1 MKFTEVSSTV
11 AVLPNENIDTDQIIP
26 ARFLKVTDKR
36 GLGEH
41 LFEDLRRGPD
51 GTERADFP
59 LNGLQPGAASILVAG
74 RNFGCGSSREHAPWA
89 LVDAGFHVIVS
100 ASFADIFKGNALKNG
115 LLPVEVDDATW
126 ASIAAL
132 EGGEALVTVDLVAQ
146 ELRWPGGRVGFTVDA
161 FARTC
166 LLAGTDQLGYILGLE
181 DAIEA
186 YETRHEGVT
195 TP

>member
-26 ARFLKVTDKR
+26 ARFLKVTDKQ
-36 GLGEH
+36 GLGDH

-51 GTERADFP
+51 GTLRADFP
-59 LNGLQPGAASILVAG
+59 LNGRQPGAASILVAG

-115 LLPVEVDDATW
+115 LLPVEVDEATW
-126 ASIAAL
+126 ASLAAL
-132 EGGEALVTVDLVAQ
+132 EGSEAQVTVDLLAQ
-146 ELRWPGGRVGFTVDA
+146 ELRWPGGRIGFTVDA

-166 LLAGTDQLGYILGLE
+166 LLAGTDQLGYILGHE
-181 DAIEA
+181 AAITA
-186 YETRHEGVT
+186 FETRHEGET